1 MSEAAIMNELLVC
14 TIAPAQSR
22 QGRGS
27 RHKSLELG
35 VIELRPP
42 EVEPL
47 FITTVHAIR
56 GGTILGIIRF
66 VRLNNATGEI
76 R

>member
-1 MSEAAIMNELLVC
+1 MSEAAVMNELLVC
-14 TIAPAQSR
+14 NIVPAQSR

-42 EVEPL
+42 
-47 FITTVHAIR
+47 
-56 GGTILGIIRF
+56 
-66 VRLNNATGEI
+66 
-76 R
+76 